1 MQYQPPVR
9 GKIIPV
15 PLSSHVKGV
24 SLKNG
29 SGKDRKV
36 HIIVQKGKRSDSGSP
51 CREAGYYRQSCLEV
65 GNRKEPSRCVI
76 MLELCGIL
84 EIDVNELLTGEHI
97 TMNDYKDKA
106 EENLLEMSRKVVNRD
121 KLLLQLEIMM
131 VVCCVVLLLGCG
143 GGGAYLLENGQKL
156 IGTILIVS
164 IFLII
169 VPFVYLG
176 LRIEHD
182 AGYYECPNCGE
193 RYVPSMK
200 VMFWAPHIGRV
211 RKMTCPHCGKNG
223 YHKKVLTKNKD

>member
-1 MQYQPPVR
+1 MDQEKI
-9 GKIIPV
+9 GKFI
-15 PLSSHVKGV
+15 SS
-24 SLKNG
+24 
-29 SGKDRKV
+29 
-36 HIIVQKGKRSDSGSP
+36 
-51 CREAGYYRQSCLEV
+51 C
-65 GNRKEPSRCVI
+65 RKEKGLTQAALAGKLGITDRAVSKWETGKSLPDASI

-121 KLLLQLEIMM
+121 KLLLQLEVMM

-143 GGGAYLLENGQKL
+143 VGGAYLLENGQKL